1 MDLGVYLRRDCDDY
15 DAFFLEVVDS
25 SKGVNIWT
33 YLHIDAI
40 GDLFGNKALQNA
52 RSFKPG
58 ERRKVHLEMSEP
70 ATATKYAEGEI
81 V

>member
-25 SKGVNIWT
+25 SKGVNIRT
-33 YLHIDAI
+33 YLHIDTI
-40 GDLFGNKALQNA
+40 GSLFGDEPLQWA
-52 RSFKPG
+52 DMFKPG
-58 ERRKVHLEMSEP
+58 ERCKVHLKLSE
-70 ATATKYAEGEI
+70 K